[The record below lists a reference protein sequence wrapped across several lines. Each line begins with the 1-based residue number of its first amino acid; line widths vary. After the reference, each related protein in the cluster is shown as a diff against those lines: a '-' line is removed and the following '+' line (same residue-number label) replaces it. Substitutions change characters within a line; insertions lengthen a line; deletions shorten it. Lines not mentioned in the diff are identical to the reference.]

1 MQVWRLIT
9 IIISSEFQ
17 GVVQDQLFDKLQ
29 KEAGEDN
36 SLPEGMTIHMIMEE
50 WTKTTGFPLV
60 RVSRADEK
68 RIYVSQVIS

>member
-1 MQVWRLIT
+1 LKVWRLIT
-9 IIISSEFQ
+9 IISSEFQ

-29 KEAGEDN
+29 KVAEEDN
-36 SLPEGMTIHMIMEE
+36 SLPEGMNMRMIMEE

-60 RVSRADEK
+60 RVSRADET